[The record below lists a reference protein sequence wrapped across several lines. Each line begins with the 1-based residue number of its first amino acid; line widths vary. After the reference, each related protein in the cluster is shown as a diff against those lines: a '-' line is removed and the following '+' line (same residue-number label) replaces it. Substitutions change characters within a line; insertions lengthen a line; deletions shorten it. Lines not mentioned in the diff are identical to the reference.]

1 MATIASSAAGRSAS
15 RLVGVRVPVWA
26 AVVFSRLVVLAGGSA
41 GALLGAPVIGWQKFD
56 PHRLTLSLGRVGN
69 VLAASSDRWDAIHYV
84 GIAQHGYTTAS
95 STVFFPLYPLLIRI
109 VTWVTGSYVLSGML
123 ISTAAFAVAL
133 ALLYRLAQEEL
144 GERAGTA
151 TVLLLTFAP
160 LSFFFTAV
168 YTESLFLAL
177 SVGTF
182 YLARHGRFAL
192 ACVAAAA
199 CSLTHVEGVLLSVPL
214 ALIYAQ
220 TRPQPFLSRN
230 LVSWKAAPLFFPP
243 LALLGFLVYLH
254 AQGYGWLAP
263 SSNESYYDVQFTG
276 PVITLIRAVGAS
288 AAGFWQMLHGAGP
301 LQSWIG
307 SPVGVDFQNSLYLVV
322 LAICFF
328 ALVGAWHRL
337 PKVYAIYSALMLI
350 VCTSGAVKGDPLHS
364 FGRFALVLF
373 PLWMIA
379 AAWLSERR
387 AVRLVVE
394 AEAALL
400 LFYAIEFS
408 RWVFIA

>member
-1 MATIASSAAGRSAS
+1 LS
-15 RLVGVRVPVWA
+15 
-26 AVVFSRLVVLAGGSA
+26 
-41 GALLGAPVIGWQKFD
+41 
-56 PHRLTLSLGRVGN
+56 LSLGRVGN

-84 GIAQHGYTTAS
+84 GIAQHGYATAS

-109 VTWVTGSYVLSGML
+109 VTWVTGSYVLSGVL
-123 ISTAAFAVAL
+123 VSTAAFAVAL
-133 ALLYRLAQEEL
+133 LLLHRLAQEEL
-144 GERAGTA
+144 GDRAGTA

-182 YLARHGRFAL
+182 YLARHGRFAQ

-199 CSLTHVEGVLLSVPL
+199 CSLTHVEGVVLIVPL
-214 ALIYAQ
+214 ALMYAQ
-220 TRPQPFLSRN
+220 TRPRPFLSRN
-230 LVSWKAAPLFFPP
+230 LVSWRAAPLLLPP
-243 LALLGFLVYLH
+243 LALLGFLMYLH
-254 AQGYGWLAP
+254 AQGYGRLAP

-276 PVITLIRAVGAS
+276 PVITVIRAVGAS
-288 AAGFWQMLHGAGP
+288 VGGFWQMLHGAGP

-307 SPVGVDFQNSLYLVV
+307 SPVGVDFQNALYLVV
-322 LAICFF
+322 LAICLV

-337 PKVYAIYSALMLI
+337 PKVYAIYAALMLI
-350 VCTSGAVKGDPLHS
+350 IFTTGSVEGDPLHS
-364 FGRFALVLF
+364 FGRFALMLF

-387 AVRLVVE
+387 MIRLVVE
-394 AEAALL
+394 VEAVLL
-400 LFYAIEFS
+400 LFYAIEFG